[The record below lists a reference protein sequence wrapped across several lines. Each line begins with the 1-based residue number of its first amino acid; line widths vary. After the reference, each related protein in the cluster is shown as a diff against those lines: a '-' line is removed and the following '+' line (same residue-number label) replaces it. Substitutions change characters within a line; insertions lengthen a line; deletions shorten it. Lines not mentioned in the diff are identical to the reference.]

1 VEQRFRQWKWSVAA
15 AAGVVVGALGV
26 VAVGSAFSNRTT
38 ATTRQIIHF
47 SSSMDSAGSKTL
59 YEDGQFRLKGK
70 CIDLGGGAFR
80 AQAVI
85 KTKSNNAAFTSSGGD
100 VNDQDWDVADGFR
113 KLQADGI
120 AAQGTSAAPDFAGH
134 TNESYFG
141 AIRANGDEVLH
152 GQVWSAVFHGPKCRW
167 GGYLQRVVDS

>member
-1 VEQRFRQWKWSVAA
+1 MFQRYRQTKWSLMTLA
-15 AAGVVVGALGV
+15 VVVGALGAA
-26 VAVGSAFSNRTT
+26 AVGLASSSHTT
-38 ATTRQIIHF
+38 AMTRTIVQF
-47 SSSMDSAGSKTL
+47 SSAMDSAGSKTL

-70 CIDLGGGAFR
+70 CIDLGGGTFR
-80 AQAVI
+80 AQAVL

-100 VNDQDWDVADGFR
+100 TNDQDWDVADGFR

-141 AIRANGDEVLH
+141 AIRANGNEVLH
-152 GQVWSAVFHGPKCRW
+152 GQVWSAVFHRAKCRW
-167 GGYLQRVVDS
+167 GGYMQRVVES